1 MRYYQGRMGKLKI
14 FAKSRTEGRG
24 EDTVPT
30 TLAPLLAA
38 IVHGGATPVV
48 WIIGIILI
56 VVGVV
61 ALLRRSLL
69 TGVVLIVIGVLLGGL
84 NVL

>member
-1 MRYYQGRMGKLKI
+1 M
-14 FAKSRTEGRG
+14 
-24 EDTVPT
+24 PN

-38 IVHGGATPVV
+38 IVPGGATPVV
-48 WIIGIILI
+48 WIVGIILI

-61 ALLRRSLL
+61 AVFRRSLIM
-69 TGVVLIVIGVLLGGL
+69 GVVLIVIGILLGGL

>member
-1 MRYYQGRMGKLKI
+1 M
-14 FAKSRTEGRG
+14 
-24 EDTVPT
+24 
-30 TLAPLLAA
+30 LAPLLAA

-56 VVGVV
+56 VVGVL
-61 ALLRRSLL
+61 AMLRRSLL
-69 TGVVLIVIGVLLGGL
+69 MGVVLIVIGVLLGGL

>member
-1 MRYYQGRMGKLKI
+1 
-14 FAKSRTEGRG
+14 
-24 EDTVPT
+24 
-30 TLAPLLAA
+30 
-38 IVHGGATPVV
+38 
-48 WIIGIILI
+48 LI